1 MIIVISSFV
10 ITLLVIFLI
19 KTKRWKNLIII
30 GIMPSIFYI
39 IYFFIRF
46 IYLFNNR
53 MILKYPIPSI
63 GGEIHNWVEEL
74 TLETGMILMIVSPF
88 ILLGL
93 ILVIVSYIKI
103 KKEKQSNNNGNI

>member
-1 MIIVISSFV
+1 MVS
-10 ITLLVIFLI
+10 
-19 KTKRWKNLIII
+19 KRWKNLIII

-39 IYFFIRF
+39 IYFFTRF
-46 IYLFNNR
+46 IYFFNNR

-74 TLETGMILMIVSPF
+74 TLETGMMLIIVSPF

-93 ILVIVSYIKI
+93 ILAIVSFIKN
-103 KKEKQSNNNGNI
+103 KKEKWGNGR